1 MIKIKRKLA
10 QRKEEKKNLAC
21 VTVVPWLNKRRLGPT
36 KQKVLQQQARIES
49 CDGEE
54 KGIQMMF

>member
-36 KQKVLQQQARIES
+36 KQKVL
-49 CDGEE
+49 
-54 KGIQMMF
+54 